1 LEVVSTALNALGL
14 GLGLNARDILTSRF
28 KARFFPGPMLTERSR
43 SSLSCASDIDS
54 ERDRTRFR
62 ERELAI
68 EEVKSLED
76 ICNEASPKS
85 SGEEDREAVAVS
97 VSEKGEFGKTFDLI
111 NEHRSGR
118 SDLNL

>member
-1 LEVVSTALNALGL
+1 MPWVGFGFECPRHTNFAIQGTFL
-14 GLGLNARDILTSRF
+14 
-28 KARFFPGPMLTERSR
+28 PGPMLTERSR

-68 EEVKSLED
+68 EVKLLED